1 MRITGQCHCGHVTYQ
16 AVIDALAVGIC
27 HCTDCQRLTGSPF
40 RVTARVGRDAIQ
52 LTGNPPNIYRKRG
65 DSGRIREQHFCPRCG
80 SPLFTT
86 GEGEDADV
94 WGIRWG
100 SIDQRAELE
109 PRRQV
114 WCSSAVPWLPDIA
127 ALPGAEGDG

>member
-1 MRITGQCHCGHVTYQ
+1 MRITGQCHCGGVSYE
-16 AVIDALAVGIC
+16 AVIDPLAVGIC

-40 RVTARVGRDAIQ
+40 RITARAGRHALR

-65 DSGRIREQHFCPRCG
+65 DSGRIREQHFCPQCG

-100 SIDQRAELE
+100 SIDQRGELE
-109 PRRQV
+109 PCRQL
-114 WCSSAVPWLPDIA
+114 WCRSAVPWLPDIA
-127 ALPGAEGDG
+127 ALPGAERDE